1 MLNLNMLRIF
11 HAVAEH
17 NSVVGAADS
26 LFISQPA
33 VSNAIKKM
41 QNEYEVSLFYREGR
55 HLRLTDEGRN
65 LYKFSQQIFDISRQ
79 AETYL
84 KQLKSNQFTH
94 LRLGLVS
101 LYERYFVD
109 NMVNIFH
116 EIDSNLSV
124 SIVSGNSKN
133 VQKMLLRGDVDIAIN
148 AILKPSKSS
157 RNIFYKRHRVF
168 VYAPKN
174 HIFYGK
180 KTINAHELNNQ
191 KMIYKEEGSAVRQA
205 SDIYIEKYAIKPN
218 SIIEL
223 SNFDAIMDLA
233 NKENCLCFLP
243 EIWGEFK
250 DDRDAKSF
258 LEAEEGD
265 LFFDVYFSFL
275 PSHRYSPSQLV
286 FFNQLY
292 KKISDKIT

>member
-55 HLRLTDEGRN
+55 HLRLTEEGKN

-84 KQLKSNQFTH
+84 EQLKTSQFTQI
-94 LRLGLVS
+94 RVGLVS

-116 EIDSNLSV
+116 ELDPSLSV
-124 SIVSGNSKN
+124 SIVSGNSKT
-133 VQKMLLRGDVDIAIN
+133 VLKMLLRGDVDISIN
-148 AILKPSKSS
+148 AILKPSKSL
-157 RNIFYKRHRVF
+157 RNIFYKRHKVF
-168 VYAPKN
+168 VYAPQN
-174 HIFYGK
+174 HEFYGK
-180 KTINAHELNNQ
+180 KTFRAQDLNKQ
-191 KMIYKEEGSAVRQA
+191 RMIYKEDGSAVRQA
-205 SDIYIEKYAIKPN
+205 SDAYIERYSIKPTA
-218 SIIEL
+218 IIEL

-233 NKENCLCFLP
+233 YKEKCLCFLP
-243 EIWGEFK
+243 EISGEFK
-250 DDRDAKSF
+250 NDRDEKSF
-258 LEAEEGD
+258 LDAEEGD
-265 LFFDVYFSFL
+265 LFFDVFFSFL
-275 PSHRYSPSQLV
+275 PNHRYSPAQLG

-292 KKISDKIT
+292 KKLSDKN